1 MPSDPGA
8 GDPRCDPPC
17 KPHQGPECLNGT
29 LGGLEARGLFL
40 AEVDC
45 PKLDRA
51 HGLTLEIGDSPGDGN
66 PQQLHHLHAS
76 IPLLINTETSRAAF
90 HQREKQLMV
99 SVPLLPVSSF
109 QSPLVFPDVEML
121 VYSLELFQF
130 EKKTARAAERR
141 DDASAMSG
149 WAASAVATLGALLC

>member
-1 MPSDPGA
+1 MTLPANPIKAQSS
-8 GDPRCDPPC
+8 
-17 KPHQGPECLNGT
+17 LNGT
-29 LGGLEARGLFL
+29 FGWLEAPGLFL
-40 AEVDC
+40 AEADC

-76 IPLLINTETSRAAF
+76 IPLLINMEASRAAF
-90 HQREKQLMV
+90 HQREKQLMM

-109 QSPLVFPDVEML
+109 QSPLVFLDVEML
-121 VYSLELFQF
+121 VYSLKFFQF

-149 WAASAVATLGALLC
+149 GQQHSSHVGSTSVLSKFCS